1 MTSIASLAPRPAFLA
16 ACTISRDLSRF
27 DQLVTEM
34 EAELGDQ
41 WADLSLATAAGFLS
55 SSSSGLRFVVFALD
69 AADEGNPAITEAME
83 AARSAGLRIMLVCD
97 GIGPMAL
104 QQILRLRPDDVLAYP
119 LPHGA
124 LREAAL
130 RGGAVDATGLGPA
143 DDLPPA
149 ARRPQRDGVAIPII
163 GVAGGVGATTLAI
176 GLAYELGQRH
186 RVCLIDLDP
195 RSGSVAAYLNLNNTA
210 PAAFPQGLQNWRN
223 RFHVLVAA
231 DGNLSRLIAS
241 ARAEFDLLLL
251 DLPTG
256 DAGLAAAA
264 MAEADIAL
272 TVMEPDARSVRSAL
286 RLSRDLDPA
295 ARARLRHV
303 VNRAPGVID
312 ITGRA
317 RLRRFSNALT
327 IAASLPDGGRAV
339 AAAAERAIPLA
350 EAAPRNGF
358 RRSLQSLADSLPLRR

>member
-1 MTSIASLAPRPAFLA
+1 MTSIARLVPRPASLA
-16 ACTISRDLSRF
+16 ACTISRDLGRF
-27 DQLVTEM
+27 EQLVAEM

-41 WADLSLATAAGFLS
+41 WADLSLATAAGFLAS
-55 SSSSGLRFVVFALD
+55 STGLRFVVFALD
-69 AADEGNPAITEAME
+69 AADEGNPAIAEAME
-83 AARSAGLRIMLVCD
+83 AARQAGLRIMLVCS
-97 GIGPMAL
+97 GIGPVAL

-130 RGGAVDATGLGPA
+130 RGGAAEATGLGPV
-143 DDLPPA
+143 DDLAPA
-149 ARRPQRDGVAIPII
+149 ARRPQRDGVAIPVV

-195 RSGSVAAYLNLNNTA
+195 RSGSVAAYLNLNSTA

-223 RFHVLVAA
+223 RFHVLIAT
-231 DGNLSRLIAS
+231 GGGLPRLIAA
-241 ARAEFDLLLL
+241 ARAEFDVLLL

-256 DAGLAAAA
+256 DTDLAAAV
-264 MAEADIAL
+264 MAEADL
-272 TVMEPDARSVRSAL
+272 GLSVMEPDARSIRSAM
-286 RLSRDLDPA
+286 RLSRDLDPD
-295 ARARLRHV
+295 ARAKLRHV
-303 VNRAPGVID
+303 VNRAPGAID
-312 ITGRA
+312 ISGRA
-317 RLRRFSNALT
+317 RMRRFAGALT

-358 RRSLQSLADSLPLRR
+358 HRSLQSLAGSLPLKR